1 VVQIKN
7 GIPFTKLKVQHRMR
21 PCMADLLRLS
31 IYKDLED
38 HASVQNYENMVG
50 VEKNM
55 YFINHTE
62 PEDEDLDGKSKV
74 SAAILLS

>member
-1 VVQIKN
+1 
-7 GIPFTKLKVQHRMR
+7 MR

-74 SAAILLS
+74 SAAILLSWRLSSSSTKEIGVKGKN